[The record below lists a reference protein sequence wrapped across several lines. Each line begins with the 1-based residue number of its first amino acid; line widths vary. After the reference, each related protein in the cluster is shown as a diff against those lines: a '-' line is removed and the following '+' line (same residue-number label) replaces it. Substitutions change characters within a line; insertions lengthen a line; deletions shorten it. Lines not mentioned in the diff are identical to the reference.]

1 MARCAIWGMR
11 EEGDDEGTG
20 RWYYTRCS
28 DPPDAGHKDIV
39 ALKNESDEVSRQDVW
54 LSTGKTD
61 TWGAWADKLPT
72 SARNFAA
79 SMISFTGA
87 CLKSWAAPNAIKTK
101 GVDGVMV
108 AFRDKIVHG
117 MVRRAHGDT
126 KSLDATTV
134 VVRYLEED
142 VARAFM
148 SLLPEATEWT
158 GPVNIHGNKLFPGLD
173 PKVLRGYEYEVVL
186 WDNEDRG
193 FKEGELQFHAQQL
206 PSDDERVLPF
216 RLVA

>member
-1 MARCAIWGMR
+1 
-11 EEGDDEGTG
+11 
-20 RWYYTRCS
+20 
-28 DPPDAGHKDIV
+28 
-39 ALKNESDEVSRQDVW
+39 
-54 LSTGKTD
+54 
-61 TWGAWADKLPT
+61 
-72 SARNFAA
+72 
-79 SMISFTGA
+79 
-87 CLKSWAAPNAIKTK
+87 
-101 GVDGVMV
+101 
-108 AFRDKIVHG
+108 

-158 GPVNIHGNKLFPGLD
+158 GPVNIHGNKYDTPLATSSGLRPLLRNLHPWCAYLRPMLLTLTSHATIPSLALPHRLFPGLD
-173 PKVLRGYEYEVVL
+173 PKVLSGYEYKVVL